1 MARLTNVIDAI
12 ADELARQCIAYMHLN
27 DAFDVAALGEAVL
40 KAADGTVIR
49 FLSADEHR
57 WAAA

>member
-1 MARLTNVIDAI
+1 
-12 ADELARQCIAYMHLN
+12 MHLN